1 MAKGIHTEETFERA
15 IVEHLVEN
23 GWQEGSAKQYN
34 RELALDTHTI
44 IAFLKET
51 QPNEWHRLEE
61 FYKTDASAQII
72 KRLVK
77 EIDHRGMLEVVRH
90 GITDS
95 GIRFQLAYFMP
106 ETTLNEETIQ
116 LYNQNRVQV
125 TRQVHYSLK
134 NENSVDLLLSLN
146 GLLIATVE
154 LKNQFTGQ
162 NTDNAKR
169 QFSYDRD
176 PRELLF
182 QFKKRALVH
191 FSVDPDEVF
200 ITTKIDGSKTF
211 FLPFNKGYN
220 NGKGNPPNENGYRSA
235 YLWEEIWQK
244 DSWMNI
250 ISRFIHLQVEEI
262 VVDGKKYQ
270 KETMIFPRYHQIRAV
285 RRLTHDSLVN
295 GVGKSYLIQHSAGS
309 GKSNT
314 IAWLAHRLSGL
325 HNKDDK
331 RIFDSVIVITDR
343 NILDQQLQDTIY
355 QFEHKQGVVEKI
367 DKDSSQLAEAIVKG
381 KDIII
386 TTLQK
391 FPYTL
396 DKIQTLENKNY
407 AIIIDEAHSSQGGVA
422 TTKMKELLAAKDLD
436 QATEEDKESDETSD
450 DYIREQIRKRGY
462 QKNLSLY
469 AFTAT
474 PKPKTIET
482 FGTKG
487 ADGKPRPFDLYSMKQ
502 AIEERFILDVLL
514 NYTTYKTFYKL
525 NKAIEDDP
533 LLNKKKANSAIGRFV
548 SLHPHNLS
556 QKTEVIVEHFRQV
569 TMKKIGGH
577 AKAMVVTGSRLHALR
592 YYLEFKKYIKEKKYS
607 NIKPLVA
614 FSGVVKDVDSG
625 FPEGVTEPQLN
636 GFGEK
641 ELRERFAKDEYRIL
655 LVADKYQTGFDQPLL
670 HTMYVDKKLSGVKA
684 VQTLS
689 RLNRMATGK
698 EDTFVL
704 DFANDTDTIYDS
716 FQPYYELTTIKESV
730 DPNHLYDLRNELDSA
745 QIYNRSEVEAFSTV
759 FFYKSNH
766 TLKDHAAL
774 NRWIDPAVDRF
785 KQMDEEKQDA
795 FKKSLA
801 SFIRLYSYL
810 SQIMPFQDVELEKLY
825 TYGRLLST
833 KLPKTDYIERLKL
846 DNDVALEYYRL
857 QRMSEADI
865 KLNATGEEEL
875 SVVAEA
881 GVPYKN
887 KDEKAHLS
895 EIITVINNRFATDFT
910 ETDRFLFDQLEAD
923 FNQDD
928 SLKKQAQNN
937 SIENFK
943 FGFHDMFMQKFIDR
957 MDENQEVFNKV
968 MDNTELRGVLMDWM
982 MKRVYERFNSS
993 GL

>member
-1 MAKGIHTEETFERA
+1 MAKGIHTEETFEKA

-23 GWQEGSAKQYN
+23 GWQEGPAKQYN
-34 RELALDTHTI
+34 RELALNTETI

-51 QPNEWHRLEE
+51 QPKEWQRLEE
-61 FYKTDASAQII
+61 FYKSDAPAQII

-77 EIDHRGMLEVVRH
+77 ELDQRGMLEVVRH

-95 GIRFQLAYFMP
+95 GIRFQMAYFMP
-106 ETTLNEETIQ
+106 ETTLNEETTQ
-116 LYNQNRVQV
+116 LYSQNRVQV

-146 GLLIATVE
+146 GLPIATVE

-162 NTDNAKR
+162 NTDNARR

-191 FSVDPDEVF
+191 FSVDLDEVY

-211 FLPFNKGYN
+211 FLPFNKGNN

-250 ISRFIHLQVEEI
+250 ISRFIHLQVEQI
-262 VVDGKKYQ
+262 IVDGKKYQ

-285 RRLTHDSLVN
+285 RRLTRDSFLS
-295 GVGKSYLIQHSAGS
+295 GPGKSYLIQHSAGS

-367 DKDSSQLAEAIVKG
+367 DKDSTQLAEAIVKG

-396 DKIQTLENKNY
+396 DKIKTLVNKNY

-422 TTKMKELLAAKDLD
+422 TTKMKELLAAQDLD
-436 QATEEDKESDETSD
+436 QAEEEDKDTDETSD

-474 PKPKTIET
+474 PKSKTIET

-548 SLHPHNLS
+548 SLHPHNLT
-556 QKTEVIVEHFRQV
+556 QKTEVMIEHFRQV

-592 YYLEFKKYIKEKKYS
+592 YYLEFKKYIKEKKYA

-614 FSGVVKDVDSG
+614 FSGVVRDADSG

-641 ELRERFAKDEYRIL
+641 ELRERFTTDEYRIL

-704 DFANDTDTIYDS
+704 DFANDTDTIFES
-716 FQPYYELTTIKESV
+716 FQPYYESTTIKESI
-730 DPNHLYDLRNELDSA
+730 DPNHLYDMKHELDSS
-745 QIYNRSEVEAFSTV
+745 QIYNWSEIEAFSV
-759 FFYKSNH
+759 IFFNKSNH

-785 KQMDEEKQDA
+785 KRLDEENQDA
-795 FKKSLA
+795 FKKSLT

-857 QRMSEADI
+857 QRMSEGDI

-875 SVVAEA
+875 SVAAEA

-887 KDEKAHLS
+887 KEEKAHLS
-895 EIITVINNRFATDFT
+895 EIITVINDRFATDFT
-910 ETDRFLFDQLEAD
+910 ETDRYLFDQLEAD
-923 FNQDD
+923 FDQDD
-928 SLKKQAQNN
+928 SLRKQAINN

-943 FGFHDMFMQKFIDR
+943 FGFYDLFIQKFIDR

-982 MKRVYERFNSS
+982 MKRVYDRFNSHK
-993 GL
+993 